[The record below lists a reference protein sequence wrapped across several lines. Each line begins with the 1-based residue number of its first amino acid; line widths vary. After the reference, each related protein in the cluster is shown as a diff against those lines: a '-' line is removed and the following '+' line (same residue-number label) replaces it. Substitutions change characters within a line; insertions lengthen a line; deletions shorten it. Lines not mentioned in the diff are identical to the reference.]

1 MGIRRVLQRIQ
12 WCAKLTPKGEDS
24 GNRLTSLVPIT
35 VLMEVYHYA
44 DLLVFKIV
52 ITGKNVIEIL
62 KTEFNPLQV
71 LVDVFSL
78 RCHYLS

>member
-1 MGIRRVLQRIQ
+1 
-12 WCAKLTPKGEDS
+12 
-24 GNRLTSLVPIT
+24 
-35 VLMEVYHYA
+35 MEVYHYA